1 MISRTLVHH
10 IDWALILLLVL
21 NSLIGV
27 AVIYSSSHYLP
38 GDFHLR
44 QLFWIAVGLLALFLF
59 LTVDYNVMV
68 TYSLYF
74 YSFCTVLLLGV
85 LVFGRIVSGAK
96 SWFRLPFFQIQPSEI
111 TKLAVILLLAL
122 VFSGHK
128 KSQLSGSEGILSSVV
143 VFVPLVLVSLQPD
156 LGTAL
161 SYLPI
166 FFAAILLAG
175 LNRKI
180 VISFLILA
188 LILGVVGWNF
198 ALKDYQKQ
206 RVITLLNPEQD
217 PLGSGYHIL
226 QSKIA
231 VGSGGFLGKGFKK
244 GSQSQLRF
252 LPARHT
258 DFVFSVI
265 GEEFGFVGI
274 VFVSFCYFL
283 FLARLFLS
291 VEKAR
296 DRTGVYLI
304 YMVSMLIACQFFI
317 NVLMTIGLFPVA
329 GIPLPLLSY
338 GGSSLLT
345 NYLAVALVINVKMR
359 RFVNV

>member
-1 MISRTLVHH
+1 MHH
-10 IDWALILLLVL
+10 IDWVLILLLL
-21 NSLIGV
+21 INSLIGV
-27 AVIYSSSHYLP
+27 AVIYSSSHYIP
-38 GDFHLR
+38 GNFHLR
-44 QLFWIAVGLLALFLF
+44 QLFWIAAGLLVLLLLLAL
-59 LTVDYNVMV
+59 DYNVLI

-74 YSFCTVLLLGV
+74 YTFCIILLLGV
-85 LVFGRIVSGAK
+85 LIFGRIISGAK

-111 TKLAVILLLAL
+111 TKIAVILLLAL
-122 VFSGHK
+122 IFSGYK
-128 KSQLSGSEGILSSVV
+128 KSQLSSNEGILSSVV
-143 VFVPLVLVSLQPD
+143 VFIPIILISLQPD

-161 SYLPI
+161 SYVPI
-166 FFAAILLAG
+166 FIAAVLLAG

-180 VISFLILA
+180 VIVFVILA
-188 LILGVVGWNF
+188 LILGIAGWNY

-231 VGSGGFLGKGFKK
+231 VGSGGFLGKGYKK

-265 GEEFGFVGI
+265 GEEFGFMGV
-274 VFVSFCYFL
+274 VFISLFYFL

-296 DRTGVYLI
+296 DRAGVYLI
-304 YMVSMLIACQFFI
+304 YMVAMLIASQFFI

-345 NYLAVALVINVKMR
+345 NYFAVSLVINVKMR

>member
-1 MISRTLVHH
+1 MISRTLIHH
-10 IDWALILLLVL
+10 IDWALILLLL
-21 NSLIGV
+21 INSLIGV
-27 AVIYSSSHYLP
+27 AVIYSSSHYIP
-38 GDFHLR
+38 GNFHLR
-44 QLFWIAVGLLALFLF
+44 QLFWIAVGLLALLLL
-59 LTVDYNVMV
+59 LTIDYNVV
-68 TYSLYF
+68 ITYSLYF
-74 YSFCTVLLLGV
+74 YTFCMVLLLGV
-85 LVFGRIVSGAK
+85 LVFGRIISGAK
-96 SWFRLPFFQIQPSEI
+96 SWFQLPFFQIQPSEI
-111 TKLAVILLLAL
+111 TKIAVILLMAL
-122 VFSGHK
+122 IFSRHK
-128 KSQLSGSEGILSSVV
+128 KAQLSSSEGILSSVV
-143 VFVPLVLVSLQPD
+143 VFAPMLLISLQPD

-161 SYLPI
+161 SYVPI
-166 FFAAILLAG
+166 FLAALLLAG

-180 VISFLILA
+180 VIVFVILA
-188 LILGVVGWNF
+188 LILGIAGWNF

-231 VGSGGFLGKGFKK
+231 VGSGGFLGKGYKK

-258 DFVFSVI
+258 DFIFSVI
-265 GEEFGFVGI
+265 GEEFGFIGV
-274 VFVSFCYFL
+274 VFISFFYFL

-304 YMVSMLIACQFFI
+304 YMVAMLIACQFFI

-345 NYLAVALVINVKMR
+345 NYFAVSLVINVKMR